1 MSLQRS
7 GSLSSNCSHA
17 VQCSSDVES
26 NVRRRPCIKHTTPN
40 NNNNTALVTNN
51 TPKPGFPQSG
61 SGRYKKSGLSQ
72 SYDDL
77 LSAASNSSANSTYGF
92 VRPVLKRLECANFFL
107 KNILEMSPKKSNQPK
122 RIFYFENL
130 WFPRT

>member
-1 MSLQRS
+1 MCLVISSNSSKSDTTVIKTVKTQTTSKTVMSLQRS

-40 NNNNTALVTNN
+40 NNNTAMVTNN

-72 SYDDL
+72 SYDDS
-77 LSAASNSSANSTYGF
+77 LSAASNSSANSTYGL
-92 VRPVLKRLECANFFL
+92 VRPVLKRLECAIFL
-107 KNILEMSPKKSNQPK
+107 
-122 RIFYFENL
+122 
-130 WFPRT
+130 